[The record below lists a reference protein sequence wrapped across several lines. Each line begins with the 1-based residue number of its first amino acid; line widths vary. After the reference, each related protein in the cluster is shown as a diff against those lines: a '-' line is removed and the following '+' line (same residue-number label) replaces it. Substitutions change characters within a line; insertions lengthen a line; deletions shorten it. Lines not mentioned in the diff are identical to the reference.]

1 MAVKLVE
8 WLFLKTGRGLVY
20 DEPFRVILSL
30 PQKKKK
36 KKQKKKKKK
45 KKKKPPRE
53 LEINNAR

>member
-36 KKQKKKKKK
+36 KK
-45 KKKKPPRE
+45 PPRE
-53 LEINNAR
+53 LEIKNAR

>member
-1 MAVKLVE
+1 MAVKLVG

-36 KKQKKKKKK
+36 KK
-45 KKKKPPRE
+45 KPPRE

>member
-36 KKQKKKKKK
+36 
-45 KKKKPPRE
+45 PPRE

>member
-36 KKQKKKKKK
+36 KK
-45 KKKKPPRE
+45 KPPRE

>member
-1 MAVKLVE
+1 MVVKLVE

-36 KKQKKKKKK
+36 KK
-45 KKKKPPRE
+45 KPPRE

>member
-36 KKQKKKKKK
+36 KKQ
-45 KKKKPPRE
+45 PRE

>member
-36 KKQKKKKKK
+36 KK
-45 KKKKPPRE
+45 KKPPRE